1 MRKNPHGSSWSL
13 TVCIFLGFYSFHDW
27 CLFPP
32 KANEKP
38 AWKFFDLFSRAVCCK
53 EEADIIWPNKNT
65 TQNNP
70 KKQKKRKRKTTPL
83 YSVWATMS
91 WKFFPMLSLPMDDT
105 ITQCFCTSESMRIRK
120 WWPVW
125 RWGPSFSCP
134 YKRELQRLEC
144 IFRNGMRKKRLLNE
158 FLSKTKCHRLCSS
171 IAEADNSWK

>member
-38 AWKFFDLFSRAVCCK
+38 AWKFFRPFLESSMCCK

-70 KKQKKRKRKTTPL
+70 KKQKKRKRKIHLFTVSERPCHEN
-83 YSVWATMS
+83 
-91 WKFFPMLSLPMDDT
+91 FFPCCRFQWMIPLPSVSVPPKACAFGNDD
-105 ITQCFCTSESMRIRK
+105 QFGDGARL
-120 WWPVW
+120 
-125 RWGPSFSCP
+125 FSCP

-144 IFRNGMRKKRLLNE
+144 IFRNGIRKKRD
-158 FLSKTKCHRLCSS
+158 C
-171 IAEADNSWK
+171 